1 MTQSHAE
8 QAEAVDPISLQRR
21 KAPRPLPPA
30 VRFADLPHRART
42 LRDAERARAIVLA
55 PSNVKRAGLARVFD
69 SEMETLLALRGA
81 MPPAVAADAD
91 YAAVVDDQIARA
103 VTLPVRG
110 ICLAFPRLADL
121 REDGLLCAEDGAVV
135 RAWMT
140 AARTEKRLRL
150 VVLFDE
156 ADRGVE
162 LWAPTALE
170 QLVTGTPTSEE
181 PRSATSS
188 FTPTPEPVI
197 AVEDESIAAPMVIAL
212 AAAEPADPCEAP
224 PLSLPSL
231 DLPEPRQAVDLG
243 SSTAAPVKIAETL
256 RPAPPPPVFEGDLQL
271 DEEALAIAGVLSD
284 EALSGLPSPVIVAPR
299 STDGRRGV
307 STRSTIAPP
316 APRGPSP
323 EEERAAADHAAR
335 LLHIA
340 THRTYSLD
348 LDAARGPKPVALVE
362 KLYAQRYVPLLG
374 AIARGEVDDAVRE
387 IVGEWRHSF
396 AESYEAAYEAIRLTG
411 KRPTMVMDA
420 PEVAHRVARLASA
433 RSVKLILVDSM
444 SFDLGERVEKRV
456 AAALVKRAVLVEKTV
471 LWAALPSTTPTQ
483 SHLLARGADG
493 LRDVPGPPSEP
504 DITRGRSV
512 STLRRERLGGREII
526 KLDLVEARMRTQG
539 AGYDDR
545 LDALA
550 DEIAEILVKLLDSLP
565 PRTLAYVFG
574 DHGFTLPVG
583 SNGHATGASSQGGSS
598 PEEVLVSGHAWL
610 VDAVQ

>member
-1 MTQSHAE
+1 M
-8 QAEAVDPISLQRR
+8 
-21 KAPRPLPPA
+21 
-30 VRFADLPHRART
+30 RFADLPHRART

-55 PSNVKRAGLARVFD
+55 PTNVKRAGLARVFD

-81 MPPAVAADAD
+81 MPPSVAADAD
-91 YAAVVDDQIARA
+91 YGAVVDDQIARA

-110 ICLAFPRLADL
+110 ICIAFPRLAEL
-121 REDGLLCAEDGAVV
+121 CEGGVLCAEDGAVV
-135 RAWMT
+135 RAWMN

-156 ADRGVE
+156 GDRAVD
-162 LWAPTALE
+162 LWAPIALDA
-170 QLVTGTPTSEE
+170 LVAGAPASEE
-181 PRSATSS
+181 PRSPTSS
-188 FTPTPEPVI
+188 FTPTPEPVL
-197 AVEDESIAAPMVIAL
+197 AREDESVAAPLVIAL
-212 AAAEPADPCEAP
+212 AADEPAAPAEAP
-224 PLSLPSL
+224 ELSLPAL
-231 DLPEPRQAVDLG
+231 DLPAPMA
-243 SSTAAPVKIAETL
+243 TPVKIAETL
-256 RPAPPPPVFEGDLQL
+256 RPPAPLPQPVFEGDLQL

-284 EALSGLPSPVIVAPR
+284 EALSGLPSPVAVTPPRARRVAPP
-299 STDGRRGV
+299 TAV
-307 STRSTIAPP
+307 APP
-316 APRGPSP
+316 PRVPSI
-323 EEERAAADHAAR
+323 EEEKAAADHAAR
-335 LLHIA
+335 LLHLA

-362 KLYAQRYVPLLG
+362 KLYAQRYVPLIG
-374 AIARGEVDDAVRE
+374 AIARDEADDAVRD
-387 IVGEWRHSF
+387 IVSEWRKSF

-483 SHLLARGADG
+483 AHLLARGVDG
-493 LRDVPGPPSEP
+493 LRDVPGPSSEP

-526 KLDLVEARMRTQG
+526 KLDLVEARLRSQG
-539 AGYDDR
+539 PAYDER
-545 LDALA
+545 LDTLA

-574 DHGFTLPVG
+574 DHGFTLPPG
-583 SNGHATGASSQGGSS
+583 TNGHATGASSQGGSS
-598 PEEVLVSGHAWL
+598 PEEVLVSGHGWL